1 MDEDTLSRARI
12 IGAAVRAA
20 DVISAGMP
28 GVISQAPMFYEG
40 DKLVLRLPKKF
51 AALEGER
58 LDARFA
64 LLAGELDR
72 EHEIRIGEDVN
83 EPVTA

>member
-1 MDEDTLSRARI
+1 ARI

-20 DVISAGMP
+20 DIISAAMP
-28 GVISQAPMFYEG
+28 GVIAQAPVLYEG

-58 LDARFA
+58 LDERFA
-64 LLAGELDR
+64 VLAGELDR
-72 EHEIRIGEDVN
+72 KYEIRIGEDIN